1 LIVGE
6 CRDSFNMIFHVFRD
20 NPKDIVRDLVCLL
33 FEEKIVGFLSKA
45 LQGLGRKGVQ
55 YWLQVL
61 DIVFTNTMDAF
72 DRLQVILQ
80 EEKFLITE
88 GGYQVSIELNKTDLM
103 ERVFSQYYKKYI
115 TKEKLFFE
123 EQVVGFMREY
133 QEVEGKESRPTTRS
147 INIKITKA
155 RSYFRSKAT
164 KVRDNR
170 IKQKMVESNLMEN
183 IARIIKVSSHSMA
196 RCKRISPSEWLAE
209 NVFSLFRKL
218 AGSVRQTLLEY
229 ALPECSKFL
238 PNAGYMEPGLDYLQ
252 SVKTV
257 NSYVCFFEEHV
268 TEVILPLLSSS
279 LNDCTICEQRK
290 GELLFKVERQ
300 LVDALGKLLNAC
312 VQWTAR
318 ILENETKKTDY
329 RPGVETGL
337 DDDMRPTA
345 GCRMLCAWVNKVYR
359 EASSTLE
366 GANLD
371 NFLRIFGLRV
381 CLQVEANLKR
391 FEINR
396 QGGMQLKIDIKEM
409 EYVFDRFNLPEVK
422 KNLTEFSLICNVFNI
437 EAVSVKDF
445 IRSYDEKFED
455 GRVRALALLRTDFT
469 GKG

>member
-1 LIVGE
+1 
-6 CRDSFNMIFHVFRD
+6 
-20 NPKDIVRDLVCLL
+20 
-33 FEEKIVGFLSKA
+33 
-45 LQGLGRKGVQ
+45 
-55 YWLQVL
+55 
-61 DIVFTNTMDAF
+61 MDAF

-80 EEKFLITE
+80 EEKFVITE
-88 GGYQVSIELNKTDLM
+88 GGYQISIELNKTDLM

-115 TKEKLFFE
+115 TKEKQFFE
-123 EQVVGFMREY
+123 EQVAGFMRDY
-133 QEVEGKESRPTTRS
+133 QEVEGKERPSTRA

-164 KVRDNR
+164 KVRDIR
-170 IKQKMVESNLMEN
+170 MKQKAVDSNLMEN
-183 IARIIKVSSHSMA
+183 IARIIKVSSLSMA

-209 NVFSLFRKL
+209 NVFSIFRKL

-238 PNAGYMEPGLDYLQ
+238 PNIGSVEPGLEYLQ

-268 TEVILPLLSSS
+268 TEVVLPLLSSS

-290 GELLFKVERQ
+290 GELLFKVEGQ
-300 LVDALGKLLNAC
+300 LVNALGKLLKAC
-312 VQWTAR
+312 VHWAGR

-337 DDDMRPTA
+337 DDDMRPTE
-345 GCRMLCAWVNKVYR
+345 GCRILCAWVNKVYR
-359 EASSTLE
+359 EASCTLE

-381 CLQVEANLKR
+381 CAQVEANLKKL
-391 FEINR
+391 EISR

-409 EYVFDRFNLPEVK
+409 EYVFDRFNLPDVK

-445 IRSYDEKFED
+445 IRSYDAKFED